1 MSAGTAAPTGAA
13 PDLTAQDAAT
23 ADVPEH
29 SGPPAVRRV
38 VLWVP
43 DWPVAA
49 AVAEGLVGVG
59 EPVGVHDQRS
69 VLVTS
74 IAARRSGVR
83 RGMRRRSAQQACPG
97 ITLLAADPVRDARA
111 FEPVAQAIE
120 GVVAFVEVLR
130 PGLVTFPA
138 RGPVRHAGGEEAL
151 AEQLVTAVA
160 EETGAECQVGLADGT
175 LAATLAAR
183 AGVAVAPGERAT
195 IEFLAAQDVGVLSH
209 AATSR
214 PAARATAELVDV
226 LRRLGLRT
234 LGALAGLET
243 ADVSA
248 RFGPVGL
255 AAHRLARGLDAR
267 PAAARRP
274 LEDVTASAVLD
285 PPAER
290 SDVAAFAARSL
301 AEDLAE
307 RMRRRG
313 VVCRRLE
320 VRARTE
326 DGREL
331 ARTWGLDGPPTAAEL
346 TDRVRWQLE
355 GWLSGRSGRTPSAPL
370 TQLVLVA
377 QEVTPA
383 GALQDVL
390 WGPGRRGRLQAERAA
405 LRVQGLLGPEAVQ
418 VPVLQGGRDPRSTT
432 RLVAW
437 GDDATPLRRPDA
449 PWPGSTPDPWPAT
462 VLAEPRP
469 VRVLDDAGRDVR
481 LGARGLLSGDPVRV
495 LLPEPRQIAG
505 WAGPWPVVERWW
517 ARSRTAPGEWGAS
530 GAPRAEGTKAPAAE
544 EIADRDRV
552 YVQARLLGDQPQ
564 AVLLVGTSDGWLL
577 DAVYD

>member
-1 MSAGTAAPTGAA
+1 MRTGTIAPTEAMLDLSA
-13 PDLTAQDAAT
+13 REEAEPDVA
-23 ADVPEH
+23 
-29 SGPPAVRRV
+29 PPAVRRV

-49 AVAEGLVGVG
+49 AVTEGLVGVG
-59 EPVGVHDQRS
+59 DAVGIHDQRA
-69 VLVTS
+69 VVVTS
-74 IAARRSGVR
+74 VAARRAGVR
-83 RGMRRRSAQQACPG
+83 RGMRRRSAQQICPG
-97 ITLLAADPVRDARA
+97 ITLIAADPVRDARA
-111 FEPVAQAIE
+111 FEPVAQSVE
-120 GVVAFVEVLR
+120 DVVAFVEVLR
-130 PGLVTFPA
+130 PGLLTFPA
-138 RGPVRHAGGEEAL
+138 RGPVRHAGGEEVL
-151 AEQLVTAVA
+151 AERLVSAVA
-160 EETGAECQVGLADGT
+160 QDTGAECQVGLADGT

-183 AGVAVAPGERAT
+183 AGVAVGPGERVT
-195 IEFLAAQDVGVLSH
+195 LEFLAAQDVGVLAY
-209 AATSR
+209 AATSA
-214 PAARATAELVDV
+214 PASRATAELVDV

-234 LGALAGLET
+234 LGALAALDA

-255 AAHRLARGLDAR
+255 TAHRLARGLDAR
-267 PAAARRP
+267 PPAARRP
-274 LEDVTASAVLD
+274 LEDVTASTVLD

-290 SDVAAFAARSL
+290 SDVAAFAARAL

-326 DGREL
+326 DGAEL
-331 ARTWGLDGPPTAAEL
+331 IRTWGLDGPPTAAEL

-355 GWLSGRSGRTPSAPL
+355 GWLSGRSGRPPSAPL
-370 TQLVLVA
+370 NRLSLVA

-405 LRVQGLLGPEAVQ
+405 LRVQGLLGPEAVL

-437 GDDATPLRRPDA
+437 GDDASPLRRPDA
-449 PWPGSTPDPWPAT
+449 PWPGATPDPWPAT
-462 VLAEPRP
+462 VLDEPRP
-469 VRVLDDAGRDVR
+469 VRLLDADGADVR
-481 LGARGLLSGDPVRV
+481 IGARGLLSADPAQV
-495 LLPEPRQIAG
+495 LLTDEPRRIAG

-517 ARSRTAPGEWGAS
+517 ARPGHGAA
-530 GAPRAEGTKAPAAE
+530 GAGDVT
-544 EIADRDRV
+544 DRDRV
-552 YVQARLLGDQPQ
+552 YLQARLVGDEPQ
-564 AVLLVGTSDGWLL
+564 AVLLVGTSAGWLL